1 MSIGQFPFKKVG
13 LNSKSY
19 VLFPNLLCIAGKTQ
33 VASIVVDESPG
44 YCQFHYIPAL
54 LVIFLLVN
62 IQQFVYPQT
71 DVMSNKLVDNMMGQ
85 PWLTMII

>member
-1 MSIGQFPFKKVG
+1 M
-13 LNSKSY
+13 
-19 VLFPNLLCIAGKTQ
+19 LFPNLLCIAGKTQ

-54 LVIFLLVN
+54 LVNFFWLVN
-62 IQQFVYPQT
+62 IQQFVYPQA